1 MFNMKIKSSNSKA
14 MKGLRILLIILAF
27 VIVMIINANMQVI
40 SDTPRK
46 LIEDGMGTSEIKNVL
61 LDKNVDDLPV
71 FIYINRNDYMKI
83 VVFDLLRRDTSKTVL
98 VGLNDEDL
106 TSVTDY
112 IDNKNKHRIV
122 WGLSNPDE
130 TKNITVN
137 DKSVESEELKY
148 NYNGKEVVLDFWYV
162 ILPEKTSCTVKNP
175 SWDYVIENNTI
186 ISLAMYSSQ

>member
-1 MFNMKIKSSNSKA
+1 MKIKSSNSKA

>member
-1 MFNMKIKSSNSKA
+1 MKIKSSNSKA
-14 MKGLRILLIILAF
+14 RKGLRILLIIVVF

-40 SDTPRK
+40 SDTPRN
-46 LIEDGMGTSEIKNVL
+46 LIENQGLGNNEIKNVL

-71 FIYINRNDYMKI
+71 FIYTTKDEYMKI
-83 VVFDLLRRDTSKTVL
+83 VVFDLLRRDTRATVL

>member
-1 MFNMKIKSSNSKA
+1 
-14 MKGLRILLIILAF
+14 
-27 VIVMIINANMQVI
+27 MIINANMQVI
-40 SDTPRK
+40 SDTPRN
-46 LIEDGMGTSEIKNVL
+46 LIENQGLGNNEIKNVL

-71 FIYINRNDYMKI
+71 FIYTTKDEYMKI
-83 VVFDLLRRDTSKTVL
+83 VVFDLLRRDTRATVL